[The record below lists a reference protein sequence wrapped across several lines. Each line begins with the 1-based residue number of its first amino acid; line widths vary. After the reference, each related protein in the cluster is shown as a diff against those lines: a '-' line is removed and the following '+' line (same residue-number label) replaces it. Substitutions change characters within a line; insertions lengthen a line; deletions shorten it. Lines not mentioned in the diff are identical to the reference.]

1 MRNTMKLWMAAIG
14 FTALAASLS
23 GCGTG
28 VDPLAVAVGNG
39 TIPQL
44 GPISTSNFG
53 TFLSGGF
60 NSTTPYWTFN
70 FTSFTGNYVSPGDGY
85 ISQLGLTTIN
95 GQQTNYVTIVHTGGR
110 LASRFFGVQNIVV
123 RNGDSVVAGQTIGTF
138 FNSSGVYFQ
147 VLLDGN
153 PVCPL
158 SFMSTAFRQ
167 SFSSFTLNNTCI

>member
-1 MRNTMKLWMAAIG
+1 MRNTVKLWMAAIG
-14 FTALAASLS
+14 FIAMAFSL
-23 GCGTG
+23 GACGTG

-39 TIPQL
+39 SIPQL

-53 TFLSGGF
+53 TFLSSGF
-60 NSTTPYWTFN
+60 SSTTPYWTFN
-70 FTSFTGNYVSPGDGY
+70 FTSFTGNYLSPGDGY
-85 ISQLGLTTIN
+85 IAQIGVTTVAS
-95 GQQTNYVTIVHTGGR
+95 QQTNFVTIVHTGGR

-123 RNGDSVVAGQTIGTF
+123 RTGDSVVAGQPIGTF

-167 SFSSFTLNNTCI
+167 SFSAFTLNNTCL